1 MDFNPHVYP
10 YPSRRPVVY
19 GRAMTA
25 SSNPLTSQVG
35 LDILRAGGN
44 AVDAALAMAVAMTV
58 LEPTCNGLGSDL
70 FALVYKDGRLHG
82 LNASG
87 YAPGRASWQTY
98 QDLGYDQ
105 VPSFGPLS
113 INIGGAVD
121 GWIALSQRFGRL
133 PFQEVFQPAISYARE
148 GYPVSETISVLW
160 EKEFEKYRGLDMD
173 LAPLFDLY
181 GSKQEAPKAGEIYKN
196 TGLAQTLDLISKTQR
211 GEFYEGSLAR
221 GSAQYIQDQGG
232 LVDFEDYKNYHC
244 FWTDPLSTNYRGYKI
259 HELPPN
265 GHGISVLMALGVL
278 NQAPVGQEE
287 DFLHRQIEATKLAM
301 SLARDYVCDPDF
313 LPRPCQDLLSPSYLK
328 DLSTMLTDQAQDFS
342 CLPSSPS
349 TVYLT
354 AADQEGTMVSLI
366 QSNYDGFGSGLVH
379 PDFSIS
385 YNNRAA
391 NFVLNPNHPNCLGP
405 RKRSYHTIIPGFIT
419 KDGQAVASFGVMG
432 AFMQPQGHV
441 QVLSNLIDK
450 GLNPQAAL
458 DCPRW
463 QWLGGKTLEVES
475 DFPPQLMKNLIDRGH
490 DLSLAKDSY
499 AMGRGQIILR
509 LENGIYCGGT
519 EKRTDG
525 HIAVF

>member
-35 LDILRAGGN
+35 LDILRDGGN

-87 YAPGRASWQTY
+87 YAPGRANPKTY
-98 QDLGYDQ
+98 RDLGHDQ

-121 GWIALSQRFGRL
+121 GWIALSQRFGKL
-133 PFQEVFQPAISYARE
+133 PFREVFQPAISYARE
-148 GYPVSETISVLW
+148 GYPVSETVSVLW
-160 EKEFEKYRGLDMD
+160 EKEFEKYRGLDLD
-173 LAPLFDLY
+173 LGPLFDLY
-181 GSKQEAPKAGEIYKN
+181 GVSQEAPKAGAVYKN
-196 TGLAQTLDLISKTQR
+196 TNLAQSLDLISRTQR
-211 GEFYEGSLAR
+211 GEFYEGSLAH

-244 FWTDPLSTNYRGYKI
+244 FWTDPLSINYRGYDI

-265 GHGISVLMALGVL
+265 GHGISVLMALGIL
-278 NQAPVGQEE
+278 NQAPVGRKE
-287 DFLHRQIEATKLAM
+287 DFLHRQIEATKLA
-301 SLARDYVCDPDF
+301 
-313 LPRPCQDLLSPSYLK
+313 
-328 DLSTMLTDQAQDFS
+328 
-342 CLPSSPS
+342 
-349 TVYLT
+349 
-354 AADQEGTMVSLI
+354 MVSLI

-391 NFVLNPNHPNCLGP
+391 NFVLDPNHPNCLGP

-441 QVLSNLIDK
+441 QVLSNLIDQ

-463 QWLGGKTLEVES
+463 QWLGAKTLEVEG
-475 DFPPQLMKNLIDRGH
+475 DFPPQLIKDLMDRGH
-490 DLSLAKDSY
+490 DLTLAKDSY

-509 LENGIYCGGT
+509 LANGIYCGGT